1 MSFQATLQSP
11 AQDSQVLVQSMADY
25 MSLEHDSVLVAYSA
39 GSFTVAFSL
48 LTDSF
53 ARSGWL
59 YNQVL
64 NLRTASAAEQSG
76 AVGWQTVSV
85 GQPTETSAMV
95 TQSQLPPSLQ
105 SGGTSSGSPGG
116 GFLYLYI
123 GIGAGAVV
131 VLGAVVVW
139 YVGGLYTSENSS
151 KFADDGGH
159 FFNRHQRRKKATP
172 LITNYGS
179 TPSVGGAGGRQSHVE
194 LGTEVNSV

>member
-1 MSFQATLQSP
+1 
-11 AQDSQVLVQSMADY
+11 MADY
-25 MSLEHDSVLVAYSA
+25 MSLEHDSVVVSYSA
-39 GSFTVAFSL
+39 GSFTAAFSL

-64 NLRTASAAEQSG
+64 NLRTASAAEQSE
-76 AVGWQTVSV
+76 AIGWQTVSV
-85 GQPTETSAMV
+85 GQPTETSALV
-95 TQSQLPPSLQ
+95 AQSQLPPSLQ
-105 SGGTSSGSPGG
+105 SGGSGNTVSFGIGAYAP
-116 GFLYLYI
+116 YI

-131 VLGAVVVW
+131 VIGAVVVW